1 MWMTEAEA
9 IAALKKGNIAGLEC
23 LVRHYQVRAVRAA
36 YLITRD
42 LATAQEVVQEA
53 FLRVYER
60 IDQFDAQ
67 RPFAPWF
74 FRIVTND
81 AIKAAKR
88 GRRTV
93 SLEQPGN
100 DGEVS
105 LWDILADERPDPA
118 QQVTAGQLR
127 AEIWKALDQ
136 LSPKQRAAVVL
147 RYYLDMGEAEMTIK
161 LNISPGT
168 VKWHLYTARERLRT
182 LLRSADEIL

>member
-1 MWMTEAEA
+1 MTEAEA
-9 IAALKKGNIAGLEC
+9 IAALRKGNIAGLEF
-23 LVRHYQVRAVRAA
+23 LVTSYQVRAVRAA

-42 LATAQEVVQEA
+42 LATAQEVVQDA

-60 IDQFDAQ
+60 IDQFDPQ

-81 AIKAAKR
+81 AIKVSQR

-93 SLEQPGN
+93 SLERPN
-100 DGEVS
+100 EDGEAS
-105 LWDILADERPDPA
+105 LWDIPPERRAGPPE
-118 QQVTAGQLR
+118 QVAAAQLR
-127 AEIWKALDQ
+127 AEIWEALGR

-147 RYYLDMGEAEMTIK
+147 RYYLDMDEAEMAVK

-168 VKWHLYTARERLRT
+168 VKWRLHTARERLRT
-182 LLRSADEIL
+182 LLATIAEGD